1 MGLSSGTRGSES
13 RLAAYV
19 EGLTAALGHADRVVP
34 FRSYCVG
41 LLLPGARKSV
51 ELMAARVA
59 PERVQAAH
67 QSLHP
72 FVAKADWSDDAMLA
86 PVLADAGYGIDT
98 DFRDGIA
105 DAVSL
110 AGI

>member
-1 MGLSSGTRGSES
+1 
-13 RLAAYV
+13 
-19 EGLTAALGHADRVVP
+19 
-34 FRSYCVG
+34 
-41 LLLPGARKSV
+41 
-51 ELMAARVA
+51 
-59 PERVQAAH
+59 
-67 QSLHP
+67 
-72 FVAKADWSDDAMLA
+72 MLA